1 MTGVFSLCFCKIKRV
16 FTLEM
21 EIFLQ
26 KELLGVNAYIA
37 KKMKMEL
44 TSPDLKAAIYFI
56 LTALKLQ
63 VRYVCAS

>member
-1 MTGVFSLCFCKIKRV
+1 MTSVFSLCFCKIKRV

-37 KKMKMEL
+37 KIFENGTNYWL
-44 TSPDLKAAIYFI
+44 H
-56 LTALKLQ
+56 
-63 VRYVCAS
+63 